1 MARWVVSSAAEL
13 AVPLERYA
21 RACDEAASVTH
32 IGDGPELR
40 RRLRADLAGAFVLVG
55 DGAGGPAG
63 LDAVNL
69 AAAVA
74 ADGRAAEVVL
84 VTCRGSGS
92 LRSRAKRAGIG
103 SVMDVGELA
112 MALREAE
119 VAERG
124 GYAEADSVTG
134 HAGVGVAGSDAG
146 SGMGAVNQTRCSDGG
161 AGYAEGAP
169 VQARRANGA
178 PDSPQ
183 GEPSYAGAASDAVPG
198 SEAGAAP
205 GAAGAR
211 GSVKL
216 AQLMEA
222 AREMSGRR
230 PPELPQAAAQRKPGV
245 PVITFVSGRGGVG
258 KSTLVACAAHMA
270 AAWGMDVAC
279 LDLDLSFGNLFSL
292 CGVPRQ
298 TDLAQAAE
306 GELSDE
312 ALESLGVEASEHV
325 HVWGPCR
332 NPEYAE
338 VVHPVVADIIARLTH
353 KHDLVLIDTSASW
366 GDATACAAQ
375 MADRLVIV
383 SDERPGAIPALS
395 RCGSLAVRLGIARTR
410 IVRLMNGCDPRM
422 RDATFV
428 ARAAVGLECARE
440 IRVPDGGL
448 EVVELMSTGKASELM
463 ALDNPMPAAVAHGL
477 AQLLKELGV
486 LPECEGAAKALE
498 GRQRSKKLFSRMRE
512 AS

>member
-1 MARWVVSSAAEL
+1 
-13 AVPLERYA
+13 
-21 RACDEAASVTH
+21 
-32 IGDGPELR
+32 
-40 RRLRADLAGAFVLVG
+40 
-55 DGAGGPAG
+55 
-63 LDAVNL
+63 
-69 AAAVA
+69 
-74 ADGRAAEVVL
+74 
-84 VTCRGSGS
+84 
-92 LRSRAKRAGIG
+92 
-103 SVMDVGELA
+103 
-112 MALREAE
+112 
-119 VAERG
+119 
-124 GYAEADSVTG
+124 
-134 HAGVGVAGSDAG
+134 
-146 SGMGAVNQTRCSDGG
+146 
-161 AGYAEGAP
+161 
-169 VQARRANGA
+169 
-178 PDSPQ
+178 
-183 GEPSYAGAASDAVPG
+183 
-198 SEAGAAP
+198 
-205 GAAGAR
+205 
-211 GSVKL
+211 
-216 AQLMEA
+216 
-222 AREMSGRR
+222 
-230 PPELPQAAAQRKPGV
+230 
-245 PVITFVSGRGGVG
+245 
-258 KSTLVACAAHMA
+258 
-270 AAWGMDVAC
+270 MDVAC

-292 CGVPRQ
+292 CGVSRQ
-298 TDLAQAAE
+298 ADLAQAAE

-312 ALESLGVEASEHV
+312 TLESLGVAASEHV

-332 NPEYAE
+332 SPEYAE
-338 VVHPVVADIIARLTH
+338 VVHPVVADVIARLTH

-486 LPECEGAAKALE
+486 LPECEAAARALE
-498 GRQRSKKLFSRMRE
+498 GKQRSKKLFSRMRE